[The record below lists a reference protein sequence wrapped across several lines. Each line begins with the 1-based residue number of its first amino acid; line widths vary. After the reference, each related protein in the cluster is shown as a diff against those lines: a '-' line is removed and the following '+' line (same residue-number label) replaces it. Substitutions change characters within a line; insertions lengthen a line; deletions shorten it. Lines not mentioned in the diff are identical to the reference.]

1 MKIKLTE
8 SKLKEIIYETVNNI
22 LNESEGNTIHKIK
35 KFRTKQSNI
44 PVEVEINIGPD
55 GEGNFEYSVDGGVE
69 DYIEGYLNVEDN
81 EVVDFDGCYDLPRA
95 VKMTLDEL
103 GIKCNW

>member
-1 MKIKLTE
+1 MKITLKE

-35 KFRTKQSNI
+35 KFRTKPSNL

-69 DYIEGYLNVEDN
+69 DYIEGYLYVEDN